1 MAEKKFKWI
10 FPENA
15 DSLLPD
21 PDLILAFPSTV
32 IKQNPVRSVCKA
44 TNPENGEV
52 FYIKY
57 DTPRSFLKKCCNL
70 FYSKSRQEFHAAGL
84 LRKLNL
90 PVIRYEACG
99 ERTSGSCL
107 ISREIKNYCSAAQFW
122 YALSSDDSAKPQR
135 KKFIAALTALLKTL
149 NENKILHPDF
159 HLGNLMCNPN
169 DPEKLLLPDPYGIR
183 KACFRNVAAY
193 NSIVVTNLAAEIRA
207 EEGQEILRA
216 TGADPALWDNL
227 LLKNKNM
234 INAQWQR
241 RMKQIL
247 TGNSKFSRTESINGV
262 EYQIRN
268 SRWFAPV
275 PFTPEAC
282 KQVSMPKEEAL
293 KIWLESFRKEMLY
306 DIKGHPKAIC
316 IMDKDAILFY

>member
-90 PVIRYEACG
+90 PVIRYEAAFKDAVLGARSLACMG
-99 ERTSGSCL
+99 GCVL
-107 ISREIKNYCSAAQFW
+107 
-122 YALSSDDSAKPQR
+122 LSP
-135 KKFIAALTALLKTL
+135 
-149 NENKILHPDF
+149 
-159 HLGNLMCNPN
+159 
-169 DPEKLLLPDPYGIR
+169 
-183 KACFRNVAAY
+183 ACASFDAFRNFAERGETFRAIV
-193 NSIVVTNLAAEIRA
+193 NS
-207 EEGQEILRA
+207 
-216 TGADPALWDNL
+216 
-227 LLKNKNM
+227 
-234 INAQWQR
+234 
-241 RMKQIL
+241 
-247 TGNSKFSRTESINGV
+247 
-262 EYQIRN
+262 
-268 SRWFAPV
+268 
-275 PFTPEAC
+275 
-282 KQVSMPKEEAL
+282 
-293 KIWLESFRKEMLY
+293 LEN
-306 DIKGHPKAIC
+306 
-316 IMDKDAILFY
+316 